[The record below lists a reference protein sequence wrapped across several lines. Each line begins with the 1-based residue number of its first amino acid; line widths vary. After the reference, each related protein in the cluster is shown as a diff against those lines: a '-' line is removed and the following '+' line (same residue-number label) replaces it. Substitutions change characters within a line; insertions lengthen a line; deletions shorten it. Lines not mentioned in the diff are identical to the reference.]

1 MPDLPVSVLV
11 EAAVVST
18 KAYLDALRLAKKG
31 VEVHRAR
38 YIASAASVPHLIE
51 QKMWQVLRCQLPC
64 RLKLPPESAAVL
76 KTDEQPGREIK
87 VQILAYD
94 GRSGHAELAAEAQ
107 PRGRSGTLTVDF
119 KWLIEKCLAWLQLNG
134 AALKNPLLLPMPK
147 VPPGLD
153 VASAGLSREQAD
165 AARSLLSQPAA
176 YVWGP
181 PGTGKTRFVLAQSV
195 AALVEAGEKVLVTAP
210 TNLAVDNALDALL
223 RLGTV
228 PRSGVLRIGTPS
240 QDFQADWPECC
251 ERRAFEKRWKELES
265 RVSMIERLLHA
276 ASRLDALADATA
288 NQEAGLEAARL
299 AEAEAQRAGDNS
311 ANDLEAARARYHEIT
326 AAIEG
331 LHSDITVKNT
341 ELGILA
347 EDPVWSSVAP
357 LEAEHVGLIARKQA
371 AQQALSRLGFFSRV
385 FTSRTAVLAR
395 EIEETGCRLPVVE
408 ATLQSQ
414 RQQFSDLSK
423 TAATLEAQASELR
436 ARLEE
441 QKGALRSAEGTLL
454 RLENELASHIVAWQ
468 QAAEQ
473 IRLIEVEVTTFNRE
487 REELLRLGPLP
498 EAGPARSALAEEM
511 ERARIEQQK
520 FRQDLSAK
528 AVLGMTLDGFIG
540 LTMRQSL
547 VFDHIFVDEAAYAP
561 LAKVLPLLIQ
571 GCPLVM
577 LGDHLQLPPI
587 CLTKCNHVAES
598 FWETSALYLEEAFEP
613 GIGNDATALVERAKK
628 APGFTRL
635 NRSVLTRSF
644 RFGPNLAGL
653 LDRHVYRNGL
663 QGSAH
668 NDTSIECISCPP
680 QPDAAPT
687 GRVNQA
693 EVDGVARAVEQ
704 WLNRNVAGNGSLAVL
719 TPYVKQASALSKKL
733 QRDFSGHPSFGRVDV
748 LTVHRAQGREW
759 DTVFVSVSDTGNLG
773 SNTHTPYLT
782 DTNNPKGLLVMN
794 TAISRARKHLRLFLD
809 DQFWRKRPQG
819 SLLTDVVHRFPQAG
833 SER

>member
-1 MPDLPVSVLV
+1 M
-11 EAAVVST
+11 
-18 KAYLDALRLAKKG
+18 
-31 VEVHRAR
+31 
-38 YIASAASVPHLIE
+38 
-51 QKMWQVLRCQLPC
+51 
-64 RLKLPPESAAVL
+64 KLPSESAAVL
-76 KTDEQPGREIK
+76 KTDEDPGREIK

-94 GRSGHAELAAEAQ
+94 GQSGHAELAAETQ
-107 PRGRSGTLTVDF
+107 PRGRFGTLTVDF
-119 KWLIEKCLAWLQLNG
+119 KWLIERCLSWLQLNG
-134 AALKNPLLLPMPK
+134 AALKNPLLLPMPTL
-147 VPPGLD
+147 PPGLD
-153 VASAGLSREQAD
+153 VAIAGLSPEQAD

-195 AALVEAGEKVLVTAP
+195 AALVKAGKKVLVTAP

-223 RLGTV
+223 RFGMV

-240 QDFQADWPECC
+240 QDFQDVWPECC
-251 ERRAFEKRWKELES
+251 EQRAFEKRWKELER
-265 RVSMIERLLHA
+265 RVSMIERLLKA

-288 NQEAGLEAARL
+288 NQEAGLEAARF
-299 AEAEAQRAGDNS
+299 AEVEAQLATDNS
-311 ANDLEAARARYHEIT
+311 ASDLEAAKARYHEIT

-331 LHSDITVKNT
+331 LHSDITAT
-341 ELGILA
+341 SAELGILA
-347 EDPVWSSVAP
+347 ADALWSSVAS

-371 AQQALSRLGFFSRV
+371 AQQTLSRLGFFSRV
-385 FTSRTAVLAR
+385 FRSRTAAVLAR

-414 RQQFSDLSK
+414 RHQLSDLSK
-423 TAATLEAQASELR
+423 TAAALEAQASELR
-436 ARLEE
+436 VRLEE
-441 QKGALRSAEGTLL
+441 QNGALRSAEGTLL
-454 RLENELASHIVAWQ
+454 RRKNELASHTAAWQ
-468 QAAEQ
+468 QTVEQ
-473 IRLIEVEVTTFNRE
+473 IRLIKVQLTTLNRE

-498 EAGPARSALAEEM
+498 EAGPARSALAKEM

-528 AVLGMTLDGFIG
+528 AVFGMTLDGFIG
-540 LTMRQSL
+540 LTTRQSV
-547 VFDHIFVDEAAYAP
+547 VFDHIFLDEAAYAP

-598 FWETSALYLEEAFEP
+598 FWKTSALYLEEAFEP
-613 GIGNDATALVERAKK
+613 GIGNDATALVERAKE

-663 QGSAH
+663 HGSAH

-680 QPDAAPT
+680 QYDAART
-687 GRVNQA
+687 GRVNQG

-704 WLNRNVAGNGSLAVL
+704 WLNRNVADNGSLAVL
-719 TPYVKQASALSKKL
+719 TPYVKQARALSKKL
-733 QRDFSGHPSFGRVDV
+733 QRDFRGHPSFGRVDV

-773 SNTHTPYLT
+773 SKTHTPFLT
-782 DTNNPKGLLVMN
+782 DTNKPEGLLVMN
-794 TAISRARKHLRLFLD
+794 TAISRAKKHLRIFLD
-809 DQFWRKRPQG
+809 DQFWRERRQG
-819 SLLTDVVHRFPQAG
+819 SLLTDVVHRFPQAC